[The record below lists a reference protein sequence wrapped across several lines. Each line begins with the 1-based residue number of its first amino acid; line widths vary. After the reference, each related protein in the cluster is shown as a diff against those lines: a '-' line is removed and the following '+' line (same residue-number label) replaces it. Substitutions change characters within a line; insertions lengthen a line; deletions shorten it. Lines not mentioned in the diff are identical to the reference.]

1 MVTQSNDVNTEG
13 EGQPTAQEWVRRARD
28 AQRAIDAL
36 TAEAQHAEL
45 GHEHGMQAVLTVF
58 EEKHDSVATVLV
70 CDCFRTDR
78 LDHINLMADI
88 LIQSLHEMKRQNGL
102 PSEVEVIP
110 PTKPEIDPLLL
121 AAHEL
126 VAAYDAPDDGHPD
139 WAPRLE
145 NTLQILREVLR
156 DGR

>member
-1 MVTQSNDVNTEG
+1 MVTQSNDANTEG
-13 EGQPTAQEWVRRARD
+13 EVSAQEWVRRARA
-28 AQRAIDAL
+28 AQSAIDAL

-45 GHEHGMQAVLTVF
+45 GHEHGMQARLVVF

-70 CDCFRTDR
+70 CDCFHTHDR
-78 LDHINLMADI
+78 LEHINLMADI

-102 PSEVEVIP
+102 PSEVEAVA
-110 PTKPEIDPLLL
+110 PTKPEIDPLLM
-121 AAHEL
+121 AAHEV

-145 NTLQILREVLR
+145 NCIVILREVLR